1 MFGMSLLLL
10 AILVIVV
17 LVIIGGVWVF
27 VEVVEFVI
35 LVAVIGFVV
44 IAALYVLGFT
54 VPMFA

>member
-10 AILVIVV
+10 AILVMVV

-27 VEVVEFVI
+27 VEVVEFVV
-35 LVAVIGFVV
+35 LVAVVGFVV
-44 IAALYVLGFT
+44 IAALYVLGFS